1 MLAGD
6 IQSAITFL
14 KTRDLDA
21 TSAFYTGVLGLP
33 LALDQGACRI
43 FAITGGAYI
52 GFCRT
57 EGSTGSDEVIFTL
70 VLEDVDAA
78 CARLEAQNVP
88 IEVRPRHNP
97 QYGIYQMFIRDPN
110 GYRIEIQRFLD
121 PDWANMH
128 PVKSSL

>member
-1 MLAGD
+1 MLAGE

-21 TSAFYTGVLGLP
+21 TSAFYSGILGLP

-57 EGSTGSDEVIFTL
+57 EGSTGSE
-70 VLEDVDAA
+70 
-78 CARLEAQNVP
+78 
-88 IEVRPRHNP
+88 
-97 QYGIYQMFIRDPN
+97 
-110 GYRIEIQRFLD
+110 
-121 PDWANMH
+121 
-128 PVKSSL
+128 